1 MGASAGGP
9 LSPGLGRTH
18 RPGRSLGLIQRRIR
32 PTCRDCSSRY
42 PATCSPHYLLLHRL
56 CPAEPS
62 RATRWRHPMG
72 SGVQYLT
79 SPQRPYAWRRFS
91 SQVNVSFHRTSVQS
105 GAQQAPLAWW
115 LAPPA
120 SHNVQ
125 IRSLS
130 LCIHVYSYCAHTS
143 HSFSHGPTIPGPP
156 PLDPPPSWVSEA
168 LAPSNPRITT
178 LEMNLPNKCIL
189 SSLVFG
195 ICFLCNRQKPT
206 IPRTR
211 CTQRPCL
218 FAPQPRPVALPSRCV
233 FRDASLIRHVAD
245 QSMHGFEHS

>member
-1 MGASAGGP
+1 MAPSHGKW
-9 LSPGLGRTH
+9 SPILNKF
-18 RPGRSLGLIQRRIR
+18 
-32 PTCRDCSSRY
+32 PT
-42 PATCSPHYLLLHRL
+42 AL
-56 CPAEPS
+56 CMAPI
-62 RATRWRHPMG
+62 
-72 SGVQYLT
+72 
-79 SPQRPYAWRRFS
+79 S

-105 GAQQAPLAWW
+105 GAQQAPLAWR

-120 SHNVQ
+120 SYNVQ
-125 IRSLS
+125 ILSLS

-143 HSFSHGPTIPGPP
+143 YSFSHGPTITGPP
-156 PLDPPPSWVSEA
+156 PLDPPLSRVSEA
-168 LAPSNPRITT
+168 IAPSNPRNTT
-178 LEMNLPNKCIL
+178 IWVNLPNKCTL

-211 CTQRPCL
+211 CPQRPCL